1 VDDEKR
7 GDSMAVMGV
16 SKFERF
22 FRAAASLDVDKD
34 DLKRY
39 NKFLDHKISDMF
51 LIAKAAANAN
61 DRDVIEPV
69 DLPITKGLQES
80 IHQFRK
86 LDQDIEVR
94 PLIEQLLATP
104 ALDIAISEETQAKL
118 PGVAGGLSLALAR
131 SFRIIE
137 PGLKNPAT
145 EHWERVFQV
154 FDLLL

>member
-1 VDDEKR
+1 
-7 GDSMAVMGV
+7 MAVMGV
-16 SKFERF
+16 SRFERF

-39 NKFLDHKISDMF
+39 NEFLDHKIYDMF

-61 DRDVIEPV
+61 DRDVIQPV
-69 DLPITKGLQES
+69 DLPITKGLQEN

-94 PLIEQLLATP
+94 PLLEQLLARP
-104 ALDIAISEETQAKL
+104 ALDIAISEETEAKL

>member
-1 VDDEKR
+1 
-7 GDSMAVMGV
+7 MAVMGV
-16 SKFERF
+16 SRFEQF

-39 NKFLDHKISDMF
+39 NEFLDHKIYDMF

-61 DRDVIEPV
+61 DRDVIQPV
-69 DLPITKGLQES
+69 DLPITKGLQEN

-94 PLIEQLLATP
+94 PLLEQLLARP
-104 ALDIAISEETQAKL
+104 ALDIAISEETEAKL

-145 EHWERVFQV
+145 EHWKRVFQV